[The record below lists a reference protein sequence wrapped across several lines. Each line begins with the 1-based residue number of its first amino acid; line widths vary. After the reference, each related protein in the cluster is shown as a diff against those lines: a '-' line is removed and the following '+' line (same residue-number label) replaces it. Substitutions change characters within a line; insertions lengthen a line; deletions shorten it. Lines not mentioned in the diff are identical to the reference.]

1 MYNQQT
7 VLIGKIKNVS
17 KAKELEDNK
26 KEISYTVEV
35 ERNYE
40 NSNGKKD
47 KDVIECV
54 YITDGS
60 IEDIKKGN
68 TLGMK
73 GSIFV
78 DKKQIDNLNLDSL
91 VLKVN
96 EITPVSENNKDNISI
111 SQSMIVGNLV
121 TDPELR
127 EIANGSKVA
136 NITVA
141 VNNRFSNQ
149 AEFIRTA
156 IWGKPAEMIGK
167 HSKGDVVSIQG
178 KLKTVNKTV
187 GEKQIPITEYSSESI
202 SVLAKSKSNEVEKET
217 EKDLGE

>member
-1 MYNQQT
+1 MYNQLT
-7 VLIGKIKNVS
+7 VLVGKIKSVS
-17 KAKELEDNK
+17 KEKELGDNK

-47 KDVIECV
+47 KDIIECV
-54 YITDGS
+54 YTTDGS

-68 TLGMK
+68 TIGMK
-73 GSIFV
+73 GSLFV

-91 VLKVN
+91 VLKVS
-96 EITPVSENNKDNISI
+96 EIAPVSENSKDKISL
-111 SQSMIVGNLV
+111 SQSMIVGNLA

-127 EIANGSKVA
+127 ETTNGNKVA

-141 VNNRFSNQ
+141 VNNRFTNK
-149 AEFIRTA
+149 AGFIRTA
-156 IWGKPAEMIGK
+156 IWGKLAEMISK
-167 HSKGDVVSIQG
+167 YSKGDIVSVEG
-178 KLKTVNKTV
+178 KLKTINKTV
-187 GEKQIPITEYSSESI
+187 GDKEIPITEYSSESI
-202 SVLAKSKSNEVEKET
+202 SVLARSKSNESEKET